1 MGGFNYAL
9 EPKRDILF
17 IDVKSFYASVEC
29 ISRGLDPIQAMLVV
43 MSHSDNTGNG
53 LILAASPK
61 AKSALGISNV
71 TRNDNLPTHPDLYK
85 ASPRMSFYIKEN
97 TKVNDVFRKYVGQ
110 DDLLLYSIDETMM
123 DLTRTLDLFIPDNTI
138 SREEKRWLIAQQIQ
152 KDIYET
158 TKLYVTIGIGDNP
171 LLAKLAL
178 DNESKHNR
186 SLIAEW
192 TYEDVPTKVW
202 QITPMTEF
210 WGIGRRT
217 EKRLHLMGIE
227 SVEQLA
233 HASPDLLRSRMGII
247 GEQLYHHAHGIDRT
261 ILAEPTPQVM
271 EKSYGNSQVLHRNYY
286 LQEEIEIVIKEMA
299 EQVAARI
306 RRHHCQTACIN
317 VYIGVAFGETASGF
331 SRQMKIPPT
340 DNTRKLVAH
349 CLFLF
354 RKFYTGQVV
363 RHIGITYSKLV
374 YTENVQ
380 LDLFEQAETQL
391 RQRKLDLIIDKIREK
406 YGFTSIVHATSRMEG
421 ARAIARSKLVGGH
434 AGGLDGIANIGPVHQ
449 QKEKEPF
456 ADGSKNTGT

>member
-1 MGGFNYAL
+1 
-9 EPKRDILF
+9 
-17 IDVKSFYASVEC
+17 
-29 ISRGLDPIQAMLVV
+29 
-43 MSHSDNTGNG
+43 
-53 LILAASPK
+53 
-61 AKSALGISNV
+61 
-71 TRNDNLPTHPDLYK
+71 
-85 ASPRMSFYIKEN
+85 
-97 TKVNDVFRKYVGQ
+97 
-110 DDLLLYSIDETMM
+110 
-123 DLTRTLDLFIPDNTI
+123 
-138 SREEKRWLIAQQIQ
+138 
-152 KDIYET
+152 
-158 TKLYVTIGIGDNP
+158 
-171 LLAKLAL
+171 
-178 DNESKHNR
+178 
-186 SLIAEW
+186 
-192 TYEDVPTKVW
+192 
-202 QITPMTEF
+202 
-210 WGIGRRT
+210 
-217 EKRLHLMGIE
+217 
-227 SVEQLA
+227 
-233 HASPDLLRSRMGII
+233 
-247 GEQLYHHAHGIDRT
+247 
-261 ILAEPTPQVM
+261 
-271 EKSYGNSQVLHRNYY
+271 
-286 LQEEIEIVIKEMA
+286 MA

-449 QKEKEPF
+449 QKEPF